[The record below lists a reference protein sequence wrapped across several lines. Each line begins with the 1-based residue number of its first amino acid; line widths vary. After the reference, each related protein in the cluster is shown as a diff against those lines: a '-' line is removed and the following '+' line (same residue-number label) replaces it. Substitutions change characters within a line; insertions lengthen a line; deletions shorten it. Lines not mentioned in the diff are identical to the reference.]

1 MTDDTSTCTRRAQIE
16 AELKNLGYRVDVD
29 AGAIPGEGHL
39 LLTSEGRL
47 VDGED
52 DDVPDE
58 VLVLAREWSEIT
70 DRLMEHEDVDV
81 EGMQP

>member
-1 MTDDTSTCTRRAQIE
+1 MTEEASPDTRRGQIE
-16 AELKNLGYRVDVD
+16 AELRSLGYRVDID

-47 VDGED
+47 VDADD

-70 DRLMEHEDVDV
+70 DRLMEHEGVDV